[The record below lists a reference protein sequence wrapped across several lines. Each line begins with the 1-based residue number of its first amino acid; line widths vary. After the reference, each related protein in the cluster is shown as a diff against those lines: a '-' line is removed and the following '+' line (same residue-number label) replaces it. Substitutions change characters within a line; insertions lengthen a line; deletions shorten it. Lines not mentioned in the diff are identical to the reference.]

1 MKKEK
6 WYHWVYICKHRS
18 TPSPD
23 RSTSSLFLSS
33 ILTHH
38 LDLVEVSLRTALA
51 RVMRKVRPNEVRELR
66 VDVERAGDLGYV
78 GDIAVAVSTLE
89 PEATLGLTA
98 SGARVEARSTA
109 VGGFGR

>member
-18 TPSPD
+18 TQSPD
-23 RSTSSLFLSS
+23 RPTSSLFLSS
-33 ILTHH
+33 ILTRR
-38 LDLVEVSLRTALA
+38 LDLVEVSLGTALA
-51 RVMRKVRPNEVRELR
+51 RVVRKVRPNEVRKLR
-66 VDVERAGDLGYV
+66 VDVERARDLGHV

-98 SGARVEARSTA
+98 GGARVEARGAA